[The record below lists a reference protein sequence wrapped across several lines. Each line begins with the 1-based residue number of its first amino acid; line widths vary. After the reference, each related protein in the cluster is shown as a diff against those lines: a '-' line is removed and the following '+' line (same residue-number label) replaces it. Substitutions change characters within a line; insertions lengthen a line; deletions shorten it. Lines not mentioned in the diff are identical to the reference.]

1 MSRPVPARLRDLAPP
16 ARLGL
21 ICMILTLLGGT
32 AASGLHLYWHH
43 QNRDERPGLTIDDI
57 RGHYHGIISPA
68 PLLES
73 IERGHPVELGVD
85 LPGGERAALIA
96 WLKGDRVSGDYDN
109 LDLGD
114 LAPSEIMAANC
125 LDCHSRAS
133 SGEHAA
139 PRMPLEY
146 WDDIAPLSVSRQ
158 INPVST
164 EILAAST
171 HTHALGLAAVTLVLA
186 WLALLTSWPRTL
198 IALLVGLTGLGLMA
212 DIGAWWLTRRWIE
225 FAWVILGAG
234 AAYNGGMV
242 LLGLAVIAD
251 LVMPG
256 KNARGADS

>member
-1 MSRPVPARLRDLAPP
+1 MTKQAPARLRDLAPL

-21 ICMILTLLGGT
+21 ICVVITLLGGT

-73 IERGHPVELGVD
+73 LERGHPDELAPED
-85 LPGGERAALIA
+85 RKALID
-96 WLKGDRVSGDYDN
+96 WLRSDRVSRDYDN

-114 LAPSEIMAANC
+114 FAPSEIMAESC
-125 LDCHSRAS
+125 LSCHARSAT
-133 SGEHAA
+133 GPDAMTK
-139 PRMPLEY
+139 MPLEY

-164 EILAAST
+164 QILAAST

-186 WLALLTSWPRTL
+186 WLALLTSWPRAL

-212 DIGAWWLTRRWIE
+212 DIGAWWLTRIWIE
-225 FAWVILGAG
+225 FAWMIMGAG
-234 AAYNGGMV
+234 AVYNGGVV
-242 LLGLAVIAD
+242 LLGLAVIVD
-251 LVMPG
+251 LLMPG

>member
-1 MSRPVPARLRDLAPP
+1 MTRPAPARLRDLAPL

-21 ICMILTLLGGT
+21 ICVVLTLLGGT

-73 IERGHPVELGVD
+73 LEGGHPED
-85 LPGGERAALIA
+85 LAPGDRKALID
-96 WLKGDRVSGDYDN
+96 WLRSDRVSRDYDN

-114 LAPSEIMAANC
+114 LAPSEIMAENC
-125 LDCHSRAS
+125 LACHARSAS
-133 SGEHAA
+133 GPDAMA
-139 PRMPLEY
+139 KMPLEY

-164 EILAAST
+164 QILAAST
-171 HTHALGLAAVTLVLA
+171 HTHALGLAAVTIAIA
-186 WLALLTSWPRTL
+186 WLALLTSWPRAL

-212 DIGAWWLTRRWIE
+212 DIGAWWLTRKWIE
-225 FAWVILGAG
+225 FAWVIMGAG
-234 AAYNGGMV
+234 AVYNGGMV

-251 LVMPG
+251 LMIPG
-256 KNARGADS
+256 RTARRTDS